1 MSWEIITHHCV
12 AFFKAHHLR
21 QVPGPTYL
29 VEMSKKWVFLKKSNF
44 RKLIGGDLFVGGSK
58 LAENLHA
65 RRGQHPPGFGGLG
78 GLIMGFYG
86 GFMRGSKFGI
96 GKKIFQSEAKFGCL
110 FGIRFWVALQA
121 RVGGLQARFGWRIGW
136 ITEWLTDWLT
146 DWTNE
151 WMN

>member
-1 MSWEIITHHCV
+1 M
-12 AFFKAHHLR
+12 
-21 QVPGPTYL
+21 
-29 VEMSKKWVFLKKSNF
+29 EMSKKLFFLKKSKF

-96 GKKIFQSEAKFGCL
+96 GKKSFRAKPSLDAFLGFVFGLPCKR
-110 FGIRFWVALQA
+110 GWVGCKRASA
-121 RVGGLQARFGWRIGW
+121 EGSV
-136 ITEWLTDWLT
+136 ESPND
-146 DWTNE
+146 
-151 WMN
+151 